1 MGSNPIGGATKRS
14 LVSRTE
20 AVFFVIKIYWED
32 TMKTEHSC
40 GAVVFTRQNGI
51 PLYVIV
57 QSKEG
62 FFGFPKG
69 HTEANETEEETALRE
84 IKEETGLSPS
94 LIPGFRTEDEHLIPF
109 THKEPVM
116 KHIVYFLA
124 EYKDQSPKPQ
134 EEEISAI
141 RLMPYEEAMAAFQF
155 ESSRRILTE
164 ARRFLQQE

>member
-1 MGSNPIGGATKRS
+1 
-14 LVSRTE
+14 
-20 AVFFVIKIYWED
+20 
-32 TMKTEHSC
+32 MKTEHSC
-40 GAVVFTRQNGI
+40 GAVVFTRQNGT

-69 HTEANETEEETALRE
+69 HMEGNETEEETALRE
-84 IKEETGLSPS
+84 IKEETGLSVTLLPR
-94 LIPGFRTEDEHLIPF
+94 FRTEDEHLIPW

-124 EYKDQSPKPQ
+124 EYENQSPTAQ
-134 EEEISAI
+134 EEELSSI
-141 RLMPYEEAMAAFQF
+141 RLLPYEEAMALFQF

-164 ARRFLQQE
+164 AHQFLQQK

>member
-1 MGSNPIGGATKRS
+1 
-14 LVSRTE
+14 
-20 AVFFVIKIYWED
+20 
-32 TMKTEHSC
+32 MKTEYSC
-40 GAVVFTRQNGI
+40 GAVVFTRSMGT

-57 QSKEG
+57 QSREG
-62 FFGFPKG
+62 YYGFPKG
-69 HTEANETEEETALRE
+69 HMEGNETEAETALRE
-84 IKEETGLSPS
+84 IKEETGLSVT
-94 LIPGFRTEDEHLIPF
+94 LLPGFRTEDEHLIPF

-124 EYKDQSPKPQ
+124 KYKDQSPKPQ